1 MASNGIHGKPALLD
15 PGFMNSSQSSPVNLL
30 FNCSSSIVAPC
41 YIKVKDTKKT
51 HSRAQKKLSRR
62 VQRKK
67 VVRGM
72 LGSEESVETGDKA
85 RRKLWTPE
93 EDCAVRKLVEKY
105 GIKKWAL
112 ISKKIY
118 EQFHVYGRTGKQ
130 CRERWHNHLDPEVRK
145 GALSLEEEKLIF
157 EEHRKLGNKWAE
169 IAKLLPGRT
178 DNVIKNH
185 FYSTLRRELRKIMK
199 VIYGDKLVEPK
210 EVSVEYLKKMI
221 SENSIPVSLIENASV
236 RGLLSPDKPKTTALK
251 YLLYCAI
258 GTGGRGCDAVILIR
272 VLC

>member
-1 MASNGIHGKPALLD
+1 MHGKPALLD
-15 PGFMNSSQSSPVNLL
+15 PDLVSSSQLFPVNLFSSCSSPV
-30 FNCSSSIVAPC
+30 VVPC
-41 YIKVKDTKKT
+41 CIKLKDTRKT
-51 HSRAQKKLSRR
+51 HPRAQKKLSRR
-62 VQRKK
+62 VQRRKA
-67 VVRGM
+67 VRGT
-72 LGSEESVETGDKA
+72 LGSEGSVETGDKA

-93 EDCAVRKLVEKY
+93 EDCAVRKLVEKH

-112 ISKKIY
+112 ISKKIC

-130 CRERWHNHLDPEVRK
+130 CRERWHNHLDPGVRK
-145 GALSLEEEKLIF
+145 GALSTEEEKVIF

-210 EVSVEYLKKMI
+210 EVSVEYLKKI
-221 SENSIPVSLIENASV
+221 TSENSIPVSLIENASV
-236 RGLLSPDKPKTTALK
+236 RGLLSPDKPKTTPLK
-251 YLLYCAI
+251 YLL
-258 GTGGRGCDAVILIR
+258 R
-272 VLC
+272 